1 MAIKYQASRLNGT
14 GETPYSRMNTVT
26 VCSPTNNQ
34 VKSMVEWLLAK
45 CQFLYGD
52 LDLKVSELFQ

>member
-1 MAIKYQASRLNGT
+1 VGYGKGGLFNNVISKARARIVGHYGLTGT
-14 GETPYSRMNTVT
+14 ND
-26 VCSPTNNQ
+26 Q

-52 LDLKVSELFQ
+52 LDLKVSELFH